1 MKKNKDKKE
10 NENKEFKFP
19 VEMVAQIYE
28 MSGGADSYKG
38 IVLCICSENGTP
50 QIYTRFDSVLT
61 SLGLKKAMEEWLN
74 EASTEISDDEE

>member
-1 MKKNKDKKE
+1 MKKAKDKKD

-38 IVLCICSENGTP
+38 VVLCICSENGTP

-61 SLGLKKAMEEWLN
+61 SLGLKKAIEEWLS
-74 EASTEISDDEE
+74 ESSTEISDDNE

>member
-1 MKKNKDKKE
+1 MKKPKDKKD

-38 IVLCICSENGTP
+38 TP

-74 EASTEISDDEE
+74 EDSTEISDDNE